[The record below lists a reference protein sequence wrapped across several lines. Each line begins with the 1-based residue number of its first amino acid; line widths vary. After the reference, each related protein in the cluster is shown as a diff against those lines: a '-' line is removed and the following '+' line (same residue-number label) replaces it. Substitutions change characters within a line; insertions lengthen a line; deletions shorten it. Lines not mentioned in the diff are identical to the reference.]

1 MCGYVYSKAVINLK
15 EKILL
20 LMESYLEIITN
31 QDILNVEKLK
41 DYLVDIKFLEE
52 IVQQPNI
59 VNDYKCIFD
68 CTQNKQIFNFV
79 STKGIKLK
87 DEFEYIKMSEQIF
100 LEGTQAQ
107 HFITTFNQLSFL
119 PQEIQDKKK
128 ILLEEII
135 NKKEFLK
142 KFLVKTH
149 NYEDVS
155 RALET
160 GIEYE
165 VQNKKY
171 VIIKKIPENVESN
184 VEYIVNSDIPIIKDI
199 IEIMQYIKN

>member
-1 MCGYVYSKAVINLK
+1 MK

-41 DYLVDIKFLEE
+41 DSLVDIKFLEE

-79 STKGIKLK
+79 STKGIKIK

-128 ILLEEII
+128 SLLEEII

-165 VQNKKY
+165 AQNKKY

>member
-1 MCGYVYSKAVINLK
+1 MK

-20 LMESYLEIITN
+20 LIESYLEIITN

>member
-1 MCGYVYSKAVINLK
+1 MK